1 MPTQKRLD
9 RVYINIAENV
19 SVLSHC
25 ERKKVGCIIVKGN
38 NILSMGY
45 NGTPTGMDNKCEDEV
60 LSLDDK
66 FSTCWYVLHAE
77 SNAIAKVA
85 NSTNDC
91 FGSTLYTTMSPCRE
105 CAKLIIQA
113 GIQRVVHKE
122 LYRDCLAG
130 ETLQAMHLL
139 EDCNIEVLKIK
150 FSLYKLNTNK

>member
-91 FGSTLYTTMSPCRE
+91 FGSTLYTTMSPFKE
-105 CAKLIIQA
+105 CTKLIIQA
-113 GIQRVVHKE
+113 GIHRVVYKD

-130 ETLQAMHLL
+130 QTLQAMDLL
-139 EDCNIEVLKIK
+139 KECNVE
-150 FSLYKLNTNK
+150 LYKLNTNN

>member
-1 MPTQKRLD
+1 MPTQKKLD

-113 GIQRVVHKE
+113 GIQRVVYKE

>member
-19 SVLSHC
+19 SVLSYC

-45 NGTPTGMDNKCEDEV
+45 NGTPTGMDNECEDIRY
-60 LSLDDK
+60 K
-66 FSTCWYVLHAE
+66 KGTPYASTCWYVLHAE

-85 NSTNDC
+85 NSTNNC

-113 GIQRVVHKE
+113 GIQRVVYKE

-130 ETLQAMHLL
+130 ETLQAMDLL
-139 EDCNIEVLKIK
+139 KECNVK
-150 FSLYKLNTNK
+150 LYKLNTNN

>member
-1 MPTQKRLD
+1 MPTQKKLD

-45 NGTPTGMDNKCEDEV
+45 NGTPTGMDNECEDSPV
-60 LSLDDK
+60 WP
-66 FSTCWYVLHAE
+66 STCWYVLHAE

-85 NSTNDC
+85 NSTNNC

-113 GIQRVVHKE
+113 GIQRVVYKE

-130 ETLQAMHLL
+130 ETLQAMDLL
-139 EDCNIEVLKIK
+139 KECNVK
-150 FSLYKLNTNK
+150 LYKLNTNN